1 MPSRSALSFQHAIQ
15 DAEELLAHFD
25 AINTK
30 PPPPNA
36 EVLKRAGL
44 IMALTAWETYVEDR
58 VAEEI
63 DRRLGIIS
71 GSPVA
76 TLVKKKLAEDL
87 KRLHNPTSEK
97 TRKLFLEYCEI
108 DVTGKWAWANMT
120 PEDACNTL
128 DRYLEKRGNAA
139 HRSDATAANQ
149 GHLVKREDLAKV
161 IRFLKSLVEKTD
173 AAL

>member
-63 DRRLGIIS
+63 DRRLGMIS

-76 TLVKKKLAEDL
+76 ALVKKKLAEDL
-87 KRLHNPTSEK
+87 KRLNNPTSEK
-97 TRKLFLEYCEI
+97 TRKLFLEYCEV
-108 DVTGKWAWANMT
+108 DVTAAWSWAGVTAK
-120 PEDACNTL
+120 DASKTL
-128 DRYLEKRGNAA
+128 DGYLEKRGNAA
-139 HRSDATAANQ
+139 HRSDATGTNQ